1 MTFLIDS
8 NILSEPTKPEPDV
21 RVKQWI
27 GRYEAELVVDSIV
40 LGEVRYGIL
49 KLPHGKKRQMLDRWF
64 EDVVMSIVC
73 LSWDATIALRW
84 AELISDLRRSGRSM
98 PLADSMIAATAL
110 THGLTVV
117 TRNGKDFEKA
127 GLSVVDPFE

>member
-1 MTFLIDS
+1 VTFLIDS

-49 KLPHGKKRQMLDRWF
+49 KLPHGKKTPNVGSL
-64 EDVVMSIVC
+64 V
-73 LSWDATIALRW
+73 
-84 AELISDLRRSGRSM
+84 
-98 PLADSMIAATAL
+98 
-110 THGLTVV
+110 
-117 TRNGKDFEKA
+117 
-127 GLSVVDPFE
+127 

>member
-1 MTFLIDS
+1 
-8 NILSEPTKPEPDV
+8 
-21 RVKQWI
+21 
-27 GRYEAELVVDSIV
+27 
-40 LGEVRYGIL
+40 
-49 KLPHGKKRQMLDRWF
+49 
-64 EDVVMSIVC
+64 MSIVC
-73 LSWDATIALRW
+73 LPWDATIALRW

-127 GLSVVDPFE
+127 GLSVVNPFE